1 MGMAISTAAYWRQTL
16 RLITMIRGG
25 LISLV
30 YRQTT
35 KLQARD
41 FKDKTSITL
50 ISTDV
55 ERISYR
61 IRGIHEAWMAP
72 IQVAIAIFL
81 LERQLGVACL
91 IPTVIS
97 SLAILATFPLSKT
110 SCSAQLRWIE
120 RVQERLTVVSSMLH
134 DMKAVKMLGISDKL
148 FDSVSGLRRE
158 ELKASE
164 RFRVLILWQIAIS
177 NLPLTLAPYATFVIF
192 SLIAVTTGGDSLFSN
207 RTFTSLSL
215 ISLMTSPLLTFVQAL
230 PGLWQSVGCFDRI
243 EKYCAQVPLD
253 EDSEH
258 LLGAE
263 GIELQSNTDPST
275 PSAGTVLELHGAS
288 FSWSDDSEPVLRD
301 FNISLRKGIVTAII
315 GSVGSGKS
323 TFLESIMGET
333 VLQKGSISPF
343 KSTVAYCPQ
352 IPWVMNDTIRVNI
365 TGPAPYDEK
374 WYNFVIWACSLE
386 TDLQS
391 IPGGDLSIAGTSGI
405 TLSGGQKQ
413 RISLARAVY
422 SRAAVLVLDDV
433 FSGLDTRSVAAI
445 SSRLLSVDGHFRKAG
460 RTVVFA
466 THNNRLLPLADE
478 ILMLDS
484 GRLSRTGT
492 YEQLRSMIPED
503 SRGPS
508 TEESETQ
515 KSSADKPTEMTS
527 VSRMLQAVPE
537 NDADANMARRDGSWS
552 VYVFYFQSAGW
563 IVVITVGLC
572 VALYGFS
579 EQFSTVWLQQWS
591 NANDSHPNQK
601 IGFYIGIYSFI
612 FVLSLTTLMI
622 GAWALFVKAINNT
635 GLAMHSH
642 LLSVTLRAPF
652 SFFQKVD
659 AGLTTNRFS
668 QDLELVDL
676 DLPNESINSSVAL
689 ANCVVELVIL
699 CVMGKYLTVT
709 VPILA
714 VILFFVQGYYLRTSR
729 QVRLLDIEAKAPLLT
744 HLVETMQ
751 GISVIRAMRW
761 QKPFQSRLNTLL
773 NQSQQPFYMLFCI
786 QQWLQLVLDCIV
798 MALAVILVTLV
809 VSLKDKFSPGAI
821 GVALNLILSF
831 NLDLMQL
838 IQSWTKLETS
848 IGAVS
853 RIQDFMETTP
863 SEDQDQCR
871 IEPVPPNWPSV
882 GNISFQGITASYNS
896 QSPPVLQDLS
906 LAIRSGEKIAVC
918 GPSGSGK
925 TSLIL
930 GLLQMIELQQ
940 GNIEIDGI
948 DLSTLPCGAVRS
960 RINVVPQEPFFMPG
974 TLRFNLD
981 RGFEDSPISDASLV
995 RSLEAVGLW
1004 KKVCGDTPEGGEL
1017 DQELS
1022 VSDWSVGERQLLA
1035 LARAM
1040 VMKSPVLVLDE
1051 ATSRNRNVSVDW
1063 ETEATMQSIIE
1074 REFAS
1079 QTVISVIHRLRYIEK
1094 FDRVALMRHGRL
1106 VEFDSPKV
1114 LLEGPSEFQAFYRAK
1129 HAE

>member
-1 MGMAISTAAYWRQTL
+1 
-16 RLITMIRGG
+16 MIRGG

-41 FKDKTSITL
+41 FKDKSSITL

-110 SCSAQLRWIE
+110 SCGAQLRWIE
-120 RVQERLTVVSSMLH
+120 RVQARLTVVSSMLH

-215 ISLMTSPLLTFVQAL
+215 ISLMTSPLLIFVHTL

-253 EDSEH
+253 EDSEF
-258 LLGAE
+258 LLGAD
-263 GIELQSNTDPST
+263 GIELQSNTGSST
-275 PSAGTVLELHGAS
+275 RSAGTVLELHDAS

-301 FNISLRKGIVTAII
+301 FNIYLRKGMITAII

-323 TFLESIMGET
+323 TFLESILGET
-333 VLQKGSISPF
+333 VLQRGSISPF
-343 KSTVAYCPQ
+343 NSTVAYCPQ
-352 IPWVMNDTIRVNI
+352 TPWIMNDTIRANI
-365 TGPAPYDEK
+365 TGPASYDEK
-374 WYNFVIWACSLE
+374 WYNFVIWACALE

-460 RTVVFA
+460 RTVVLA
-466 THNNRLLPLADE
+466 THNNRILPLTDE
-478 ILMLDS
+478 ILMLDN
-484 GRLSRTGT
+484 GRLSRAGA

-503 SRGPS
+503 SRGQR

-515 KSSADKPTEMTS
+515 RSPTDKPIEMNS

-537 NDADANMARRDGSWS
+537 NDADANMVRRDGSWS

-591 NANDSHPNQK
+591 NANDSHPNQR

-622 GAWALFVKAINNT
+622 GAWGLFVKAINNT
-635 GLAMHSH
+635 GLTMHSH

-659 AGLTTNRFS
+659 AGLTTNS
-668 QDLELVDL
+668 QDLELIDL
-676 DLPNESINSSVAL
+676 DLPNESINSAL
-689 ANCVVELVIL
+689 ALASCVVELVIL
-699 CVMGKYLTVT
+699 CAMGKYLTVT

-729 QVRLLDIEAKAPLLT
+729 QVRLLDIETKAPLLT

-761 QKPFQSRLNTLL
+761 QKPFQSRLNILL

-853 RIQDFMETTP
+853 RIQDFMENTP
-863 SEDQDQCR
+863 SEDQDQRR
-871 IEPVPPNWPSV
+871 IEPLSL
-882 GNISFQGITASYNS
+882 
-896 QSPPVLQDLS
+896 PPVLQDLS
-906 LAIRSGEKIAVC
+906 LAIRSGEKVAVC

-930 GLLQMIELQQ
+930 GLLQMIELEQ

-981 RGFEDSPISDASLV
+981 RGFENSPISDSTLI

-1004 KKVCGDTPEGGEL
+1004 KKVCDNTPGGGEL
-1017 DQELS
+1017 DQQLS

-1040 VMKSPVLVLDE
+1040 VMKSPILVLDE
-1051 ATSRNRNVSVDW
+1051 ATSSVDW

-1074 REFAS
+1074 GEFAS